1 MSSVRRANRLAD
13 ESSPYL
19 LQHAHNPVD
28 WYPWGEEAF
37 QRAKAE
43 DRPIFLSIGYSSC
56 HWCHVM
62 ERECFEDEE
71 VASLMNQ
78 SFVNI
83 KVDREERPDIDDL
96 YMKVCQMMTGGG
108 GWPLTIIMGPDRRP
122 FYAATFIPKLG
133 RGGSLGLMDLIP
145 TVMKVWQDRRGE
157 IEKVAEQVTASLKG
171 RAEMRPPSPEEKDLA
186 RDAYLEL
193 VSTYEER
200 FGGFDVSP
208 KFPTPHKLM
217 LLLRY
222 GVRRKDQ
229 KALDMA
235 LWTLRNMSLGGM
247 YDHVG
252 YGFHRYSTDRRWFVP
267 HFEKMLYDQALL
279 VMAYTEAYQLTKD
292 DWFKKVACDTLRYV
306 QRDLTSSDGGFYSSE
321 DADSEG
327 EEGKFYTFTYG
338 EVVRSLGE
346 DAAGPFLEAC
356 DIREAGNYKEEASGR
371 YLGRNILH
379 LTDDIERLAV
389 KLGLS
394 RAELSDIL
402 TSGFQALYRLREG
415 RTRPALDDKVLLDW
429 NGLMIAALA
438 KAYRA
443 FGDQAHLVAAMRAVD
458 MIETKMADPFDGLHH
473 SYRGGSS
480 AVKAFLS
487 DLASYSWGLLE
498 LYMASQE
505 MRYLKRA
512 RQVVEQ
518 MCSDFASPQ
527 GDFFLAL
534 DNEELLVRGK
544 EHYDG
549 AVPAG
554 NSIATYVL
562 AMLSLVTE
570 DERYHQRASAALQA
584 SMPHAVRV
592 PSAHAFLGMAADMM
606 RNPGA
611 ILVLNDGGDEGLARD
626 MRKAIDTAFLP
637 DSVFIIRGPGAEAGC
652 KELPHLK
659 DKGSEKG
666 KVTVHICEGERCL
679 PPFTTAQSLSDWLA
693 HR

>member
-1 MSSVRRANRLAD
+1 LVKQNRLAN
-13 ESSPYL
+13 EKSPYL

-37 QRAKAE
+37 RRAKEE

-71 VASLMNQ
+71 VASLMNR

-122 FYAATFIPKLG
+122 FYAATFIPKSG
-133 RGGSLGLMDLIP
+133 RGGTMGLMDLVP
-145 TVMKVWQDRRGE
+145 TVIKVWQERRGE
-157 IEKVAEQVTASLKG
+157 VEKVAEQVTASLKG
-171 RAEMRPPSPEEKDLA
+171 RAEMRPASLGEKDLA
-186 RDAYLEL
+186 EDAFQEL

-200 FGGFDVSP
+200 FGGFDVAP

-252 YGFHRYSTDRRWFVP
+252 HGFHRYSTDRRWFVP

-279 VMAYTEAYQLTKD
+279 VMAFTEAYQLTKD
-292 DWFKKVACDTLRYV
+292 DWFKKVACDTLQYV
-306 QRDLTSSDGGFYSSE
+306 LRDLTSSEGGFYSSE

-327 EEGKFYTFTYG
+327 EEGKFYTFTYE
-338 EVVRSLGE
+338 EVVKALGE
-346 DAAGPFLEAC
+346 NGPEPFLEAC

-379 LTDDIERLAV
+379 MTDDLETLAV
-389 KLGLS
+389 RQDLPRS
-394 RAELSDIL
+394 ELSDIL
-402 TSGFQALYRLREG
+402 SSGFQALYRLREG
-415 RTRPALDDKVLLDW
+415 RVRPALDDKVLLDW

-438 KAYRA
+438 RAYRA
-443 FGDQAHLVAAMRAVD
+443 FGDESHLTAAMGAVD
-458 MIETKMADPFDGLHH
+458 MIETRMSDPFDGLHH
-473 SYRGGSS
+473 TYREGGS

-487 DLASYSWGLLE
+487 DLASYAWGLLE
-498 LYMASQE
+498 LYMASHE

-512 RQVVEQ
+512 RQIADEI
-518 MCSDFASPQ
+518 CSEFASPS
-527 GDFFLAL
+527 GDFYLAL

-549 AVPAG
+549 AIPAG

-562 AMLSLVTE
+562 AMLYQITD
-570 DERYHQRASAALQA
+570 DEQYRHRAIAALEA
-584 SMPHAVRV
+584 SMPHALRV
-592 PSAHAFLGMAADMM
+592 PSAHAFLGMAAD
-606 RNPGA
+606 
-611 ILVLNDGGDEGLARD
+611 VLRSPPATVVVNDGGDDGLARV
-626 MRKAIDTAFLP
+626 MKRAIDSAYLP
-637 DSVFIIRGPGAEAGC
+637 DVVVIMRRPGAEASC

-659 DKGSEKG
+659 TKGSEKG
-666 KVTVHICEGERCL
+666 KVTVHICEGDRCL
-679 PPFTTAQSLSDWLA
+679 PPMTSIEALIAWLA
-693 HR
+693 NH